1 MLKGSWIKDQGVS
14 IICLIYFFSELKA
27 AELKIVM
34 ITGDNLLTG
43 LSVSRDSGII
53 DPGDRVVI
61 LDVIHRH
68 DTIHS
73 RLLRN

>member
-1 MLKGSWIKDQGVS
+1 MDQGSRCVNNMFD
-14 IICLIYFFSELKA
+14 LFFSELKA

>member
-1 MLKGSWIKDQGVS
+1 MNCEL
-14 IICLIYFFSELKA
+14 FSELKA

-43 LSVSRDSGII
+43 LSVSRDSGIV

-61 LDVIHRH
+61 VDVVHRNL
-68 DTIHS
+68 TLS
-73 RLLRN
+73 RTKSFT